1 MNVLAIDGFV
11 LMAGAAIIL
20 FGRALTAG
28 TIHEKKRRKPTER
41 DIARMLAEQAA
52 REQKRGE

>member
-11 LMAGAAIIL
+11 LMAGGALAL
-20 FGRALTAG
+20 FGLALLAG
-28 TIHEKKRRKPTER
+28 ATYDKKRPKPTER

-52 REQKRGE
+52 RDKPRGE